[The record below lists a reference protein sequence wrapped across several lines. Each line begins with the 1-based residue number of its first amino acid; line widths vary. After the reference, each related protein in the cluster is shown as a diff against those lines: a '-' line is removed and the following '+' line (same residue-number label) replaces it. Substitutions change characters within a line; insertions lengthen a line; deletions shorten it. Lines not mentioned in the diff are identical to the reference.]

1 MASLK
6 LHVYRGENPG
16 TESCDFRGENFV
28 GAEQGDHHR
37 TILEIDPATEGMVAL
52 ALEQGV
58 AMNAVF
64 EMFKSQ
70 QPDFAGNVATALGLE
85 GDGLVGL
92 RFGVWDE

>member
-1 MASLK
+1 
-6 LHVYRGENPG
+6 
-16 TESCDFRGENFV
+16 
-28 GAEQGDHHR
+28 
-37 TILEIDPATEGMVAL
+37 MVAL